1 MSFISNFS
9 NRHCAHTL
17 DLSTD
22 ILWILSVVLSIYM
35 LLKNGNRRTMLYFP
49 SYALFC
55 LCIRE
60 WRREGG
66 PGDGHESQKAWQIAG
81 WPAVAIICPSQVF
94 NAFCAPI
101 CYVMQ
106 CCMSM
111 LCPVYFPIHGRKHSP
126 LGWCSNFC
134 PCGYSF
140 DFFKGLVRRKLA
152 WRSFDCSLKGKEKR
166 QPSFTMWICE
176 LWEFFLSFFVC
187 FSHFFALF
195 ACQLLWSN
203 LIILLI
209 YSMINFLG

>member
-49 SYALFC
+49 SFALFC

-66 PGDGHESQKAWQIAG
+66 PGDGHESQKAWQNAG

-111 LCPVYFPIHGRKHSP
+111 LCPVYFLIHRRKHSP

-152 WRSFDCSLKGKEKR
+152 WRSFDLQLKRKRKKATQLHHVNMWAVRVFSFFFCSLF
-166 QPSFTMWICE
+166 SLFCFICMPIIVVK
-176 LWEFFLSFFVC
+176 LN
-187 FSHFFALF
+187 HFAYL
-195 ACQLLWSN
+195 
-203 LIILLI
+203 
-209 YSMINFLG
+209 